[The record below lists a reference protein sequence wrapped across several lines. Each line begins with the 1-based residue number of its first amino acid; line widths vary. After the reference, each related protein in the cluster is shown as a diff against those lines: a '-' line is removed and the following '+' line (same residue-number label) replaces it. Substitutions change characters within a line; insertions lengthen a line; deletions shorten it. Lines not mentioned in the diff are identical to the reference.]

1 MTTAYMK
8 QTSFALL
15 ASASLCFG
23 QGSQPIPIQN
33 RSDQHASASRE
44 QSTTPSS
51 FVEPTFL
58 LPENSEVNDYRP
70 VLNADAT
77 MVIFERNPIA
87 TPHDVKLHIADL
99 ATGDVQPFVNFAST
113 RPDWC
118 WSRAG
123 GGLTNGP
130 VAFSNNDGIY
140 RVDPGG
146 QPTPIPNTVG
156 MI

>member
-1 MTTAYMK
+1 MTTSYMK

-33 RSDQHASASRE
+33 LSDQHASASRE

-77 MVIFERNPIA
+77 MVILRE
-87 TPHDVKLHIADL
+87 
-99 ATGDVQPFVNFAST
+99 
-113 RPDWC
+113 
-118 WSRAG
+118 
-123 GGLTNGP
+123 
-130 VAFSNNDGIY
+130 
-140 RVDPGG
+140 
-146 QPTPIPNTVG
+146 IPLRRRT
-156 MI
+156 M